1 MLTDEEYSQI
11 RQEIGE
17 AVITVLEEGK
27 IVSVET
33 IITQLEKKH
42 QKVVHLHHK
51 DRFWKA
57 IDLLIGKS

>member
-1 MLTDEEYSQI
+1 MMTDEEDSLI

-27 IVSVET
+27 VVSVET
-33 IITQLEKKH
+33 IITQLEQKQ

-51 DRFWKA
+51 DRFLKA